1 MVKKYAKVPGVS
13 FGDVNLSEQQVREY
27 EGENQSPGA
36 GGWPTVRYFNKACPK
51 GCPYTKKTSDAM
63 CTELGNDK
71 YMEAYVEEAGG
82 VSLCSKESTEAC
94 DERSLKYLNKWS
106 DKSTEEVGK
115 EISRLEKVTSG
126 KSKPELAEWA
136 QKRLGILKSLGGKD
150 EL

>member
-1 MVKKYAKVPGVS
+1 MKKYAKVPGVA

-36 GGWPTVRYFNKACPK
+36 GGWPTVRYFNKDCPK
-51 GCPYTKKTSDAM
+51 GCPYEKKTGDAM

-82 VSLCSKESTEAC
+82 VSLCSKASTEAC
-94 DERSLKYLNKWS
+94 DERSLKYLNKW
-106 DKSTEEVGK
+106 DGKSAEDVTK
-115 EISRLEKVTSG
+115 EIERLGKVTSG

-136 QKRLGILKSLGGKD
+136 AKRLSILKSFGAGKD